1 MVVPVAKSL
10 ELDNTIVSVSTQN
23 KLIAIQDSQLLVNL
37 PVFSFPLVISLI
49 IRGNLTNVC
58 N

>member
-23 KLIAIQDSQLLVNL
+23 KLIAMQDSQLLVNL